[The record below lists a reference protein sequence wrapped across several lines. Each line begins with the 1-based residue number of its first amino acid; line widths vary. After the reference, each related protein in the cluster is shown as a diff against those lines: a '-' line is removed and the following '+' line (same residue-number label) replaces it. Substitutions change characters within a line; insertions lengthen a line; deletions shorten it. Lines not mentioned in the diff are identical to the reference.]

1 MMGNMRLL
9 LTNDNSPAA
18 IGVCNILE
26 NLPSRSILS
35 NKHIFVMTGGLPYT
49 EKQHKIITQVITDP
63 SMIVIIIELRSR
75 ALSNYHLHLQ
85 RDYVYYLD
93 GTISLQAITSHLKNI
108 LNSVVDEVKNNF
120 GTLPEQSI
128 VDRVTI
134 AEKASIVGMLSNQS
148 CKLYAETYG
157 LSIRSVSED
166 RRNVIVKFGTC
177 SPALL
182 HAQLCVDSVLEN
194 NIVKATFNEKGTASS
209 IYYAR
214 ILQDLI
220 TLEGIKV
227 LRDL

>member
-1 MMGNMRLL
+1 MKLL

-18 IGVCNILE
+18 RGVCNILE

-49 EKQHKIITQVITDP
+49 EKQHKIITQVIIDP
-63 SMIVIIIELRSR
+63 SLIVIIIELGSRS
-75 ALSNYHLHLQ
+75 LSSYHLHLQ

-93 GTISLQAITSHLKNI
+93 GTISLQQITDHLNNI
-108 LNSVVDEVKNNF
+108 LNNVTDEIKNNCR
-120 GTLPEQSI
+120 TLPEHSI
-128 VDRVTI
+128 ANRITI
-134 AEKASIVGMLSNQS
+134 AEKASIVGILSNQS
-148 CKLYAETYG
+148 CKLYAEKYG
-157 LSIRSVSED
+157 LSIRSVSEY
-166 RRNVIVKFGTC
+166 RRNVIVKLGTC
-177 SPALL
+177 SPAFL
-182 HAQLCVDSVLEN
+182 HAQLCVDSVVEN

-214 ILQDLI
+214 LLQDLI

>member
-108 LNSVVDEVKNNF
+108 LNSVADEVKITLGHCRNN
-120 GTLPEQSI
+120 L
-128 VDRVTI
+128 
-134 AEKASIVGMLSNQS
+134 
-148 CKLYAETYG
+148 
-157 LSIRSVSED
+157 LSIELPLPKKRPLWEC
-166 RRNVIVKFGTC
+166 F
-177 SPALL
+177 L
-182 HAQLCVDSVLEN
+182 
-194 NIVKATFNEKGTASS
+194 
-209 IYYAR
+209 
-214 ILQDLI
+214 
-220 TLEGIKV
+220 IKV
-227 LRDL
+227 ANYMLKHMGSV